1 MYSVI
6 IIICGAG
13 AIMYNDT
20 VKKIYTERV
29 RTIVGRRREWLS
41 RRQSAAGGKDRV
53 CSHERTQSETRIKEE
68 SRRESRTIFSTRSNI
83 VLHGGKYI

>member
-1 MYSVI
+1 MYSV

-29 RTIVGRRREWLS
+29 REEKS
-41 RRQSAAGGKDRV
+41 RSEG
-53 CSHERTQSETRIKEE
+53 ER
-68 SRRESRTIFSTRSNI
+68 
-83 VLHGGKYI
+83 

>member
-1 MYSVI
+1 MYSV

-29 RTIVGRRREWLS
+29 REAERGRDEWGGESGSEDDRDGGWVG
-41 RRQSAAGGKDRV
+41 
-53 CSHERTQSETRIKEE
+53 
-68 SRRESRTIFSTRSNI
+68 
-83 VLHGGKYI
+83 